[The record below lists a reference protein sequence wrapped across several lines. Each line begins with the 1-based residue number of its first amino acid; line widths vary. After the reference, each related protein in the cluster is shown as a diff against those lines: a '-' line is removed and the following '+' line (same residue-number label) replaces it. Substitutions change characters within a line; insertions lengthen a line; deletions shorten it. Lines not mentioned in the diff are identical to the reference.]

1 MLMMKN
7 CPLHNFSLSDSE
19 FSDYTIKYIMNRVFR
34 MTITKIHAT
43 AIITATILVIAVATA
58 TFPNATTTI
67 FATLQAPEQLG
78 DNATTGT
85 TTPPAEGGQEQQ
97 QQTIHITKDGT
108 NSYVLSG
115 GSSRVGGFDTTYT
128 VVGERSAVRAAENLI
143 ISTITHDFR
152 NSPTIGYI
160 MAGNMTATGA
170 TPEATLPNPFATPEQ
185 ITERI
190 TNDLRRVI
198 SEAETNTPQGQY
210 VEIKCD
216 FGMTLEEMRCHHV
229 RSPGGITFLEN
240 LPLEPDG
247 LAPTNTTDTTAP
259 ISPLEGE

>member
-1 MLMMKN
+1 
-7 CPLHNFSLSDSE
+7 
-19 FSDYTIKYIMNRVFR
+19 
-34 MTITKIHAT
+34 MTVTKVYAT
-43 AIITATILVIAVATA
+43 AAITATILVIAAV
-58 TFPNATTTI
+58 TTTSFSNVTNV

-78 DNATTGT
+78 DNATTDT

-160 MAGNMTATGA
+160 TAGGTATGA
-170 TPEATLPNPFATPEQ
+170 TPEATLPSPFATPEQ

-229 RSPGGITFLEN
+229 RSPGGINFLEN
-240 LPLEPDG
+240 LPPG
-247 LAPTNTTDTTAP
+247 PGGSASTGTTNTTAP

>member
-1 MLMMKN
+1 MTLTK
-7 CPLHNFSLSDSE
+7 LH
-19 FSDYTIKYIMNRVFR
+19 
-34 MTITKIHAT
+34 TKA
-43 AIITATILVIAVATA
+43 AIITAAILVIAAATA
-58 TFPNATTTI
+58 TTTFPNVTTPV

-78 DNATTGT
+78 DNT
-85 TTPPAEGGQEQQ
+85 TTSTITSAPEEGGQEQQ
-97 QQTIHITKDGT
+97 QQAIHITKDGT

-160 MAGNMTATGA
+160 MAGNMTTTGA

-190 TNDLRRVI
+190 TNDLRRAI
-198 SEAETNTPQGQY
+198 SEAETNTAEGQY
-210 VEIKCD
+210 AEIKCD

-229 RSPGGITFLEN
+229 RSPGGINFLEN
-240 LPLEPDG
+240 LPPGPGDS
-247 LAPTNTTDTTAP
+247 APTNTTDTTAP
-259 ISPLEGE
+259 ISPLDGE

>member
-1 MLMMKN
+1 
-7 CPLHNFSLSDSE
+7 
-19 FSDYTIKYIMNRVFR
+19 
-34 MTITKIHAT
+34 MTVTKIYTT
-43 AIITATILVIAVATA
+43 AVITVTILLIAAAATA
-58 TFPNATTTI
+58 TASFPNVTTV

-85 TTPPAEGGQEQQ
+85 TTPAPEGGGQ
-97 QQTIHITKDGT
+97 QQTVHITKDGT

-115 GSSRVGGFDTTYT
+115 SSSRVGSFDTTYT

-143 ISTITHDFR
+143 ISTITEDFR
-152 NSPTIGYI
+152 RSPTIGYI
-160 MAGNMTATGA
+160 TAGGTATGA
-170 TPEATLPNPFATPEQ
+170 TPEATLPSPFATPEQ

-198 SEAETNTPQGQY
+198 SEAERNTPQGQY

-229 RSPGGITFLEN
+229 RSVGGINFLEN
-240 LPLEPDG
+240 LPPG
-247 LAPTNTTDTTAP
+247 PGGSAPTNTTNTTAP